1 VRPMKTRRRS
11 HFAVAAAVGWG
22 EILKR
27 TGRAVYETDCLGW
40 AAELAYYW
48 FLALFPALLFL
59 VGLASYLPAQPLI
72 DAVVGALGRFAPGD
86 VIAIVREQ
94 LLQITRGPQTGLL
107 TFSLLGTLWSS
118 SAGMAAIIS
127 TLNQT
132 YHVQDRRPWWR
143 VRVLA
148 IALTVALAV
157 FSLISVGLLIVG
169 PTLAERV
176 AISLRLG
183 PAFTLTWAIVQW
195 PIILGLLLTA
205 LGCVYYFAPDVQQD
219 WIWLTPGSILATSL
233 WLVASLGF
241 KWYASHFG
249 DYQKTYGAIG
259 GVIVALL
266 WFYVSGLAILIGA
279 QLNATIAREAP
290 SSR

>member
-1 VRPMKTRRRS
+1 MKTMKTRRRS

-22 EILKR
+22 ETLKR

-72 DAVVGALGRFAPGD
+72 DAVVGALGRFAPRD

-176 AISLRLG
+176 AVSLRLG

-219 WIWLTPGSILATSL
+219 WVWLTPGSILATSL
-233 WLVASLGF
+233 WLVASSGF

-249 DYQKTYGAIG
+249 GYQKTYGAIG

>member
-1 VRPMKTRRRS
+1 MKPMKTRRRS
-11 HFAVAAAVGWG
+11 HFAAAAAVGWG

-72 DAVVGALGRFAPGD
+72 DAVVGALGRLAPGD

-176 AISLRLG
+176 AVSLRLG

-219 WIWLTPGSILATSL
+219 WVWLTPGSILATSL
-233 WLVASLGF
+233 WLVASSGF

-249 DYQKTYGAIG
+249 GYQKTYGAIG

-279 QLNATIAREAP
+279 QLNATIARGAP